1 MSFMNNEIT
10 EQTEM
15 SDHSEMAKRE
25 VPGMFS
31 GPVLPLIARLSL
43 PVLAGMFFQLL
54 YNIVDTIWVS
64 RIDLNDPSYV
74 GGTGLI
80 FPVIFFFMAL
90 ASGVSVG
97 VSSLVA
103 RAIGEKNRDVLNKIA
118 ESGLIMAL
126 LLSLICMGA
135 VYGFGPQIVKAMG
148 AEGDYYR
155 HGLNYLLWVT
165 PVALFAFVGNVFF
178 GIFQGEGLMKH
189 MMMAMIIGTV
199 VNIVLDPIFI
209 FTFNLDVRGAAIATG
224 IAQLISL
231 IYALGVFA
239 AKKTLVPISWSIR
252 NVRLEIIK
260 KITVIGLPQA
270 LGQITMSI
278 SFLLLNRLVVSID
291 PLAMTAYS
299 LCGRLDQIVLMPSF
313 ALAAAMITIVGQ
325 NAGRGNLRRADHAVK
340 VGYAAGFIVV
350 LFFAL
355 LMMALAKHIYPLFS
369 GIDEVVDYAVRQ
381 TYTVELFFSLAVVGI
396 INRSVFQAIG
406 YPMPAFFITMLRVLL
421 ISVPAAYLFVGVF
434 DMGVYGVWYGLISG
448 IVASFIVSLIW
459 VRHVMKGLLNGT
471 REIRHT

>member
-1 MSFMNNEIT
+1 MGSMNNENT
-10 EQTEM
+10 EQMENA
-15 SDHSEMAKRE
+15 DHGEMARRE
-25 VPGMFS
+25 VPGMFE
-31 GPVLPLIARLSL
+31 GPILPLIARLSL
-43 PVLAGMFFQLL
+43 PVLAGMLFQLL

-64 RIDLNDPSYV
+64 RIDLNDPSFV

-103 RAIGEKNRDVLNKIA
+103 RAIGEKNREVLNKIA
-118 ESGLIMAL
+118 ESGLIMAII
-126 LLSLICMGA
+126 LSIICMGT
-135 VYGFGPQIVKAMG
+135 VYGFGPQIVRAMG
-148 AEGDYYR
+148 AEGDYYK

-189 MMMAMIIGTV
+189 MMVAMIIGTV
-199 VNIVLDPIFI
+199 VNIVLDPVFI
-209 FTFNLDVRGAAIATG
+209 FALNLDVRGAAIATG
-224 IAQLISL
+224 LAQFISL
-231 IYALGVFA
+231 IYALSIFA
-239 AKKTLVPISWSIR
+239 AKKTLVPISWSIS

-270 LGQITMSI
+270 MGQITMSI
-278 SFLLLNRLVVSID
+278 AFLLLNRLVVSID

-325 NAGRGNLRRADHAVK
+325 NAGRGNLKRADHAVK
-340 VGYAAGFIVV
+340 VGYAAGFVVVFSFAIV
-350 LFFAL
+350 
-355 LMMALAKHIYPLFS
+355 MIALARFIYPLFS
-369 GIDEVVDYAVRQ
+369 NIEEVVNYAVRQ

-406 YPMPAFFITMLRVLL
+406 YPMPAFFITLMRVL
-421 ISVPAAYLFVGVF
+421 IVSVPAAYLYVGVF
-434 DMGVYGVWYGLISG
+434 NMGIYGVWFGMATG
-448 IVASFIVSLIW
+448 IVLSFIVSLVW
-459 VRHVMKGLLNGT
+459 VRYVMRGLLNGT